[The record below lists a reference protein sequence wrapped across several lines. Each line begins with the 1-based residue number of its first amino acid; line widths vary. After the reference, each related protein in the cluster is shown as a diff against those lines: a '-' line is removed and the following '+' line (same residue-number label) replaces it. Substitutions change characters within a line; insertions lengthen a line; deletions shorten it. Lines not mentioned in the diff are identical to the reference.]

1 MPSHSSP
8 FTRLSEKTLSCDL
21 LIRVEVSMK
30 VEVTMKM
37 KTQADTNLSVTVG
50 ASETVAGLKERLAG
64 LQMIPF
70 PDQDLVFDGN
80 VLSDVSKLSACGVGD
95 GAALELAIKASEATL
110 VGQLVELLQARA
122 LSADELGLLYC
133 YKHGVAVG
141 QALKM
146 LGFEGKLQDF
156 LKNEKKFLLD
166 GGRVSLVR
174 EDAATKP
181 SSNVDEAE
189 ENSTDAKSCVY
200 SIASLLEM
208 RLWLMT
214 KEPEVFALNGNSAGC
229 LKSAIVPQAA
239 NEPEPAKEPEEPKE
253 LVSLPPGLE
262 DDESQVD
269 EPKPWSPDSEQYMD
283 LHNRI
288 SSRSFNSKTARTL
301 NDVVELVKE
310 NICFTV
316 SHHVKGGSV
325 GKGTAINYC
334 KDAAVIFFLAGLPP
348 KMHESWLQPLLKSV
362 VGILSQNLDSM
373 QTLKI
378 VDDCVQ
384 VCMQDLTVDLY
395 FSPVFQTYK
404 DTIKTMS
411 AQSPQER
418 KLYATSLAKE
428 NVQFIARQPSEVK
441 ITMRLI
447 KWWREQQEW
456 SSEHNRP
463 SDEILELM
471 CVYSAVQTKPE
482 DQRMAVANV
491 MSLFSRFNEMR
502 IVWSNYYSKEEVWTP
517 LLRQRPLLMN
527 PTNPFVNVADPKSF
541 DGCELMEKAKSTY
554 FFW

>member
-1 MPSHSSP
+1 
-8 FTRLSEKTLSCDL
+8 
-21 LIRVEVSMK
+21 MK